1 MKISTKSFT
10 YKLVQQYS
18 GSRPSNDLCSY
29 FWQALWCW
37 MKGAA
42 LWWAI
47 ASFVFLELLTIT
59 LFFVEGLNIGTVLTA
74 NDFFCDMLLQSDSL
88 SLNIIGLILW
98 SSAFIV
104 FFVGNILGM
113 SFLVACIIYVISKLL
128 PEKNQQ
134 QEESNS
140 VVKEY
145 YKSLKGK
152 YCTKI
157 DFVDE

>member
-47 ASFVFLELLTIT
+47 ASFVFLELLTVT
-59 LFFVEGLNIGTVLTA
+59 LFFVEGLNMDTVKSA
-74 NDFFCDMLLQSDSL
+74 INFFLDTLVQSDSL
-88 SLNIIGLILW
+88 SLDIIGM
-98 SSAFIV
+98 V
-104 FFVGNILGM
+104 
-113 SFLVACIIYVISKLL
+113 FLVACIIYVISKLL

-145 YKSLKGK
+145 YKSWKGK
-152 YCTKI
+152 YCKQI